1 MEVAPC
7 IRPDIDNLLKFLMDA
22 MHGLVCGDDC
32 QVVKVTMHK
41 MRNKSAE
48 AKTVVHVSEF
58 VETQEEAIYDM
69 DDDVSI

>member
-1 MEVAPC
+1 MNGIVY
-7 IRPDIDNLLKFLMDA
+7 
-22 MHGLVCGDDC
+22 GDDC
-32 QVVKVTMHK
+32 QVVKVTMYK
-41 MRNKSAE
+41 MRNTSAE